1 MSSTLN
7 TFLFGLYPY
16 IALAICLAV
25 SWVRFDRDQY
35 SWKADSSQ
43 ILGNKG
49 MRLGSNLFHIGV
61 IFILA
66 GHFIGLLTPE
76 SIYHHVISTPN
87 KQLLA
92 MVSGG
97 VFGILCL
104 IGLLILLH
112 RRLFNPRVRANSRW
126 SDIAVLIILLVQLLL
141 GLGTIFASSNHLDGS
156 VMVQLG
162 EWAQSI
168 VTLQPLKAANAIAT
182 VSLVYKL
189 HVFLGL
195 SIVLIFPFTRLVHVI
210 SAPIW
215 YFGRNYQIIRQKKS

>member
-97 VFGILCL
+97 VFGVLCL
-104 IGLLILLH
+104 VGLLILLH

-215 YFGRNYQIIRQKKS
+215 YFGRNYQIVRQKKF

>member
-7 TFLFGLYPY
+7 TFLFGLYPF
-16 IALAICLAV
+16 IALAVCLAV

-43 ILGNKG
+43 ILSNKG

-76 SIYHHVISTPN
+76 SVYHHVISTPN

-104 IGLLILLH
+104 VGLLILLH

-215 YFGRNYQIIRQKKS
+215 YFGRNYQIVRQKKF